1 MSRRVWD
8 ESKVHRKPHL
18 RNPVPSAPQSTPK
31 MLRPDRK
38 FWWLCQAGVLYFLS
52 LHLPDGM
59 SHPQCLDFKPPFRP
73 TRELELCVMYTDFG
87 CCDYQKDQELL
98 AKYYQIVDNLDY
110 DGYSRCAG
118 FVLELLCQVGTG
130 SKVKT

>member
-1 MSRRVWD
+1 
-8 ESKVHRKPHL
+8 
-18 RNPVPSAPQSTPK
+18 
-31 MLRPDRK
+31 
-38 FWWLCQAGVLYFLS
+38 
-52 LHLPDGM
+52 M

-73 TRELELCVMYTDFG
+73 ARELELCVMYTHFG

-98 AKYYQIVDNLDY
+98 AKYYQIMDHFDY

-130 SKVKT
+130 SKVTPQGQTRWTPILLTCT